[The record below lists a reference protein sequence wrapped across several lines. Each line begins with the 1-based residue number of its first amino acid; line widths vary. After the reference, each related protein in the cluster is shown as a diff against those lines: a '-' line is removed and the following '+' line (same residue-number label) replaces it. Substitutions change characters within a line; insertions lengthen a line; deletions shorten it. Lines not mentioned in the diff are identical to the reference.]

1 MGLCPLKRINTK
13 ETPLPLLFVSSKQ
26 MNSHSLRPG
35 HSAYNTC
42 VTTATGGGS
51 VGWRIK
57 RTMQESLM
65 SFFSLVVAHWYGS
78 HKRERSCYSSY
89 FILPGITELHLMCT
103 VLLPSFTGWFVE
115 ALKIN
120 VLDSTKVEVPLTEM
134 KCIVIGSYVF
144 PIREV

>member
-51 VGWRIK
+51 VG
-57 RTMQESLM
+57 
-65 SFFSLVVAHWYGS
+65 
-78 HKRERSCYSSY
+78 
-89 FILPGITELHLMCT
+89 
-103 VLLPSFTGWFVE
+103 
-115 ALKIN
+115 
-120 VLDSTKVEVPLTEM
+120 
-134 KCIVIGSYVF
+134 
-144 PIREV
+144 